1 MVFEGN
7 NKIRRKIYLAID
19 GLTDD
24 EFNKIPSTGGWSPKQ
39 ILEHLTLMETYI
51 ATNILREMK
60 NPASRRVGK
69 KLMLLPDSP
78 MVKGGMP
85 KETLPSDT
93 YKTISELKVELHN
106 SRIYLLD
113 VYDSSCKDTLKQKSF
128 EHPNLGSIPLYQW
141 FPFVGQYERCHLK
154 RLKKTIE
161 ELLIKDG
168 VPQINT
174 TNK

>member
-24 EFNKIPSTGGWSPKQ
+24 EFNKVPSTGGWSPKQ

-51 ATNILREMK
+51 ALKVSKELK
-60 NPASRRVGK
+60 NPTSRKAAKRY
-69 KLMLLPDSP
+69 LILPDSP

-113 VYDSSCKDTLKQKSF
+113 VYDASCKDTLKQKSF
-128 EHPNLGSIPLYQW
+128 EHPNLGLIPLYQW
-141 FPFVGQYERCHLK
+141 FPFVGQYEKCHLK

-161 ELLIKDG
+161 ELLINDDT
-168 VPQINT
+168 PQQSRVVR
-174 TNK
+174 